1 VDPRRPQ
8 RFPRAGTLSHTGVL
22 IAVMAAAL
30 SVASMARIVYNMATL
45 ADLFSVFAFPIA
57 LFIYRLARSFAE
69 RSRAAH
75 ESSLR
80 EKDKKDI
87 DHATA
92 AIRTCHSVVL
102 GISRSS
108 AISSPN
114 ILILTQS
121 LAITIGAIKTQ
132 HGHLLTET
140 GLRAAESA
148 RNSAELILESG
159 DDCLSLNTS
168 CIAQDLKT
176 LSNNILPL
184 DDESLVERRRQAA
197 DAESPA

>member
-1 VDPRRPQ
+1 
-8 RFPRAGTLSHTGVL
+8 
-22 IAVMAAAL
+22 MAAAL
-30 SVASMARIVYNMATL
+30 SVASMARIVYDMATL
-45 ADLFSVFAFPIA
+45 ADFSVFAFPIA
-57 LFIYRLARSFAE
+57 LFIYRLARILAE
-69 RSRAAH
+69 RSRTAH

-80 EKDKKDI
+80 EKDKRNI

-132 HGHLLTET
+132 HSHLLTET

-159 DDCLSLNTS
+159 DDCLAINAS

-184 DDESLVERRRQAA
+184 DDESLAGRRRRAA
-197 DAESPA
+197 GSASAA